1 MSSFFTTLVSMVPLM
16 AVLDLVWLGV
26 VMKDFYR
33 AHLGHLMGEVVWL
46 PAIIFYF
53 LYTAGLAYFAVLP
66 AHESSSLLKAVLLG
80 AALGLFAYGTYDL
93 TNHATLKDWP
103 IIVTVLDMVWGAVIS
118 GVVAGGGYLALR
130 LFS

>member
-1 MSSFFTTLVSMVPLM
+1 MPMFFTAFIAMVPLM

-33 AHLGHLMGEVVWL
+33 ANLGHLMGDVVWL
-46 PAIIFYF
+46 PAVIFYV
-53 LYTAGLAYFAVLP
+53 LYATGLAYFAVLP
-66 AHESSSLLKAVLLG
+66 AHESGSLLKAVLLG

-103 IIVTVLDMVWGAVIS
+103 LAVTVLDIVWGAVIS
-118 GVVAGGGYLALR
+118 GIVAGGGYLTLR
-130 LFS
+130 LFT